1 MSRKIE
7 PRMKPSSLRCGDT
20 PIRFDHPV
28 IMGVLNVTP
37 DSFSDGGLFL
47 QPDEAVAR
55 AKQMAEQ
62 GADIIDVGGESS
74 RPGSEPVPEEEELRR
89 VEPVIRRLIKEIQI
103 PISIDTYR
111 ACVADECL
119 KLGVHMVNDI
129 TGLRSKEMIGVVAAY
144 EVPVT
149 VMHMKGMPKT
159 MQQNPVYSDVVQ
171 EVKEFLADR
180 IEAARVAGI
189 HDIIVDPGIGFGKTV
204 EHNLEI
210 LKKLREFKELNCP
223 ILVGPSRKAFIGR
236 ITGLPA
242 TERLEGTL
250 AAISIAIVNGADIVR
265 VHDVREC
272 RRAAQTAY
280 AIRQAS

>member
-1 MSRKIE
+1 MSPRIA
-7 PRMKPSSLRCGDT
+7 PRMEPSSLRCGDT
-20 PIRFDHPV
+20 SILFDHPV

-74 RPGSEPVPEEEELRR
+74 RPGSEPVPEEEELKR
-89 VEPVIRRLIKEIQI
+89 VEPVIRRLVKEIQI